1 MHHLYSFMRHC
12 VSAKLSF
19 IGFLLF
25 SLPLSAQNVVLSG
38 RVTDATTGEPL
49 IGASI
54 YNSQRRTG
62 TTTNSS
68 GYYSLTLPSQ
78 RQLELTFS
86 YVGYSSE
93 TQIITLTAD
102 RQLNVKLSQGEYS
115 LNEVQVYGT
124 RNNFGVQSSQ
134 MSAIA
139 VSAEQIRRMPVLLGE
154 PDVLKTLQKLPGV
167 QSAGDGKAGIYVRGG
182 DYDQNLFMLD
192 GVTLYNPQHLQGF
205 TSAINADMVDDVVLY
220 KGAFPARFGS
230 RLSSVID
237 VGLQEGDVQRHHI
250 AITSGMLTSRLQADG
265 PLWKGHTSYNIAAR
279 VSYFNAIVKP
289 LLEEVIYD
297 NPGQMNDYAHMRY
310 WDINAKLTHRLSES
324 DKLSVVFYTGHDVN
338 NATPL
343 ETSQNYRYDKWVKE
357 DGSTSYTSAAQGYID
372 NDKRSE
378 TRNRWSNLLGGIN
391 YSHVFSPS
399 LDLNIVLSYSGY
411 NYKLSHAAHNRSWT
425 GFDIWNHGHDGA
437 QLYSLT
443 NTESLT
449 SYHSRV
455 SDLGA
460 RVELVFSWKDLHEI
474 HGGIQAGY
482 QHLNPIIETHQFTSR
497 KVALSEAVVWNVGLG
512 EDRYTSSENIV
523 KNSMTDRSVLKTIN
537 AYIEDD
543 LNINKNLRAN
553 LGLRLQGYETDG
565 STNIFLEPRASLRW
579 LLAKNTALKASYS
592 RMSQGIFLLSSASLI
607 TPSEMWITPDRNM
620 DIGTSD
626 QISIGLSHDFKSGIQ
641 LSLEG
646 YYKWLDGVVE
656 YNEGGSL
663 MKATDLYQ
671 LIAQGEGKAYGVE
684 LLAQKTIGNTRG
696 MIGYTWSK
704 SLRTFNRE
712 YMVINGGK
720 EFYANGD
727 RRHNFNISIMQRL
740 SKNWDLSAAWTYQS
754 GRRVTFATTTLSGLI
769 PDEFNNYFPSSSEN
783 WTVDYTQNPAFSDIT
798 AIYYEDTYG
807 EHLLRMSTYKQRNSY
822 VLPAVHRLDIG
833 LSHHGSVGIGE
844 MICDIGI
851 YNLYNQQNV
860 SSVYW
865 GYKNS
870 RPVLKGVC
878 MFPIMPY
885 ISLTLKL

>member
-1 MHHLYSFMRHC
+1 MGKHIIL
-12 VSAKLSF
+12 
-19 IGFLLF
+19 ITLF
-25 SLPLSAQNVVLSG
+25 FVGLIYTSLPLNAQNVVLSG
-38 RVTDATTGEPL
+38 RVTDSTTGEPL
-49 IGASI
+49 IGASV
-54 YNSQRRTG
+54 YNSQRRSG
-62 TTTNSS
+62 TTTNSM

-93 TQIITLTAD
+93 TQTMTLKAD
-102 RQLNVKLSQGEYS
+102 SLLNIKLRQGEYI

-124 RNNFGVQSSQ
+124 KHNFGPQSSQ

-139 VSAEQIRRMPVLLGE
+139 VSAEQIRRMPVVLGE

-167 QSAGDGKAGIYVRGG
+167 QSTGDGKAGIYVRGG
-182 DYDQNLFMLD
+182 DYDQNLFLLD

-230 RLSSVID
+230 RLSSVIN
-237 VGLQEGDVQRHHI
+237 VSLQEGDVKRHHI

-297 NPGQMNDYAHMRY
+297 NPGQMNDYSHMRY
-310 WDINAKLTHRLSES
+310 WDINAKLTHKFSDI
-324 DKLSVVFYTGHDVN
+324 DKLSIVFYKGHDVN

-357 DGSTSYTSAAQGYID
+357 EGSTSYTSVAQGYID

-378 TRNRWSNLLGGIN
+378 TRNSWSNILGGIN

-411 NYKLSHAAHNRSWT
+411 DYKLSQAAHTRNWT
-425 GFDIWNHGHDGA
+425 GIDIWNHGHDGA

-443 NTESLT
+443 NTKNFT
-449 SYHSRV
+449 SYHSKV
-455 SDLGA
+455 SDLA
-460 RVELVFSWKDLHEI
+460 AKIELVYTWNNLHEI
-474 HGGIQAGY
+474 HGGVQAGY
-482 QHLNPIIETHQFTSR
+482 QQLNPIVETRQFTSR
-497 KVALSEAVVWNVGLG
+497 KVALSEAIVWNIGLG
-512 EDRYTSSENIV
+512 EDRYTYSESNV
-523 KNSMTDRSVLKTIN
+523 QNHLTDKSILKTLN
-537 AYIEDD
+537 AYVEDD
-543 LNINKNLRAN
+543 LNISKNLRAN
-553 LGLRLQGYETDG
+553 IGLRFQGYETDG
-565 STNIFLEPRASLRW
+565 ATNIILEPRTSLRW

-592 RMSQGIFLLSSASLI
+592 RMSQGIFLLSSANLI
-607 TPSEMWITPDRNM
+607 TPSEMWITPDKNM
-620 DIGTSD
+620 DIGISD
-626 QISIGLSHDFKSGIQ
+626 QISIGVSHDFKSGIQ
-641 LSLEG
+641 LSVEG

-656 YNEGGSL
+656 YREGGSFI
-663 MKATDLYQ
+663 KATGWNQ

-684 LLAQKTIGNTRG
+684 LLAQKTIGNTKG

-712 YMVINGGK
+712 NMTINHGK

-769 PDEFNNYFPSSSEN
+769 PDEFNNYYPSSSED
-783 WTVDYTQNPAFSDIT
+783 WTIDYTQNPAFSDIT
-798 AIYYEDTYG
+798 GIYYEDTYG
-807 EHLLRMSTYKQRNSY
+807 EHLLRMSTYMQRNSY
-822 VLPAVHRLDIG
+822 SLPAVHRLDVG